1 MTSLA
6 AGEPTRSVARGWVVA
21 LSLVNIGV
29 WSGFFGPI
37 QVLLALQAEALSP
50 DHKEAALA
58 LVTGTGA
65 AVSMVLNPLWGA
77 FSDRTTLRMGR
88 RLPWVL
94 GGLVTGVLA
103 LLLLSRAGNVATMVL
118 CWGLVQA
125 SLNAMLAALTAAVP
139 DQVPVRERGT
149 VGGFVAIAQTLGV
162 IVGAG
167 LAAATGSITAG
178 YVAVAATLVVL
189 SLPYCLTSRDV
200 AIDAAPPFHA
210 GRFLRSFWVSPT
222 RHPDFAWA
230 WLTRFLI
237 NLGNAIVLLYL
248 LYYVSDAVGLGAAA
262 AANTVF
268 GLTAAYG
275 VCTVG
280 TALVSGIWS
289 DRVGRRKV
297 FVSGSGVVMAVALVL
312 LALSPTLATAWVAAV
327 ILGIGFGAYTAV
339 DFALITQVL
348 PSDDDRAKDLGV
360 INIANTL
367 PQVLAPVV
375 AAAVLTLLGRGY
387 PTLYLFG
394 AAVTLLGAAL
404 VSRIRSVP

>member
-1 MTSLA
+1 MTTLA

-37 QVLLALQAEALSP
+37 QVLLAQQAEALSP

-94 GGLVTGVLA
+94 GGLVSGVLA
-103 LLLLSRAGNVATMVL
+103 LLLLSSAGSVAMMVL
-118 CWGLVQA
+118 GWCLVQA

-178 YVAVAATLVVL
+178 YLAVAVTLVVL
-189 SLPYCLTSRDV
+189 SLPYCLASRDV
-200 AIDAAPPFHA
+200 AIVSAPPFHA
-210 GRFLRSFWVSPT
+210 ARFVRSFWVSPT

-262 AANTVF
+262 AENTVF
-268 GLTAAYG
+268 GLTAVYG
-275 VCTVG
+275 VCTVA
-280 TALVSGIWS
+280 TALLSGIWS

-312 LALSPTLATAWVAAV
+312 LALSPTLTTAWVAAV
-327 ILGIGFGAYTAV
+327 ILGVGFGAYTAV

-375 AAAVLTLLGRGY
+375 AAGVLTLLGRGY
-387 PTLYLFG
+387 PTLYLLG